1 MGSKKTPAGKPDK
14 KLLRLTVKKNII
26 GEYSTELE
34 NQFRTEL
41 STVNCPVVLDLSTI
55 TIVDSRGVALCVG
68 LYKECQQ
75 KNLQISIDVS
85 PELAQFFKLLK
96 LDRILQFNEKG
107 SGK

>member
-1 MGSKKTPAGKPDK
+1 MGTKKAPAGKPDES
-14 KLLRLTVKKNII
+14 LHRLIVKKNII

-34 NQFRTEL
+34 NQFGNEL

-55 TIVDSRGVALCVG
+55 TIIDSRGVALCVG
-68 LYKECQQ
+68 LYKECRQ
-75 KNLQISIDVS
+75 KNLQFSIDVS
-85 PELAQFFKLLK
+85 PELARFFKLLK